1 MPPLQ
6 QLGLSLRTVRHLRP
20 QQLAAQL
27 VHRMQ
32 GPARTPR
39 RTTAQGITVLAPCA
53 SPWAP
58 SPEGIPDPA
67 GAVALVGRPPH
78 DPRRSGWEPGANA
91 LWSYTLHYHGWLSH
105 PETSPGEA
113 ASTIDS
119 WIGEHRDGVGWEP
132 YPTSM
137 RVLHWLG
144 WLHHHGAGLQ
154 AYARERILGSLAAQ
168 LEHLA
173 AHVETHIDG
182 NHLWTNLVAL
192 TCAGAALRGPL
203 PQRLLERFGPRLVAT
218 VHDQLAGDGVHGE
231 RTPTYHVLL
240 AEQLAVLLSYARAGQ
255 PRLAHALEPAL
266 HTMMAVLPA
275 FTHPDG
281 DVALW
286 GDSQR
291 GAPVTPATLAARMG
305 RTLPASHAD
314 APVSGFSRRRW
325 GPMTLLWNRGDVGLA
340 HQPGHVHADALS
352 IELSLGG
359 TRVLVDAG
367 VGTYE
372 VGPERA
378 YARSTAAHNTVSV
391 GSGNTDQHEL
401 WASHRIGGR
410 ARTETIAQAEHRLVG
425 RVQGH
430 GSRTSH
436 RRTIE
441 HEATHGT
448 KHGTKHGN
456 GTIRITDQLEPSG
469 DPAIVRYFVPAS
481 LPLSVQ
487 GEVAEIEAA
496 GRRLR
501 LRALGASWG
510 QAPAPGWLG
519 MGRPASRTCLS
530 LSLHGDGVRVEI
542 DVVDERR

>member
-1 MPPLQ
+1 MPSLHR
-6 QLGLSLRTVRHLRP
+6 LGLSLRTARHLRP

-27 VHRMQ
+27 VHRVR

-39 RTTAQGITVLAPCA
+39 RTIAEGITALSACP

-58 SPEGIPDPA
+58 SPEGRPDA
-67 GAVALVGRPPH
+67 EGRVALVGRPAY
-78 DPRRSGWEPGANA
+78 DPRRMGWEPGQSA
-91 LWSYTLHYHGWLSH
+91 LWSYTLHYHGWLNERSM
-105 PETSPGEA
+105 SPGLA
-113 ASTIDS
+113 ASIIDS
-119 WIGEHRDGVGWEP
+119 WIGEHREGVGWEP

-144 WLHHHGAGLQ
+144 WLHQHGAGLQ
-154 AYARERILGSLAAQ
+154 AHARERMLGSLAAQ

-203 PQRLLERFGPRLVAT
+203 PQRLLERFGPRSLAV
-218 VHDQLAGDGVHGE
+218 VREQLAGDGVHGE

-240 AEQLAVLLSYARAGQ
+240 AEQLAVLLSYARVTQ
-255 PRLAHALEPAL
+255 PLLADALEPAL
-266 HTMMAVLPA
+266 DAMVAVLPA

-291 GAPVTPATLAARMG
+291 DAPVTPAGLVARLGGTLG
-305 RTLPASHAD
+305 SSHAD
-314 APVSGFSRRRW
+314 APVSGFGRRCF
-325 GPMTLLWNRGDVGLA
+325 GPLSLLWNRGGVGLP

-352 IELSLGG
+352 IELSVGD

-391 GSGNTDQHEL
+391 GGADQHEL
-401 WASHRIGGR
+401 WASHRIGARG
-410 ARTETIAQAEHRLVG
+410 RTETLAQAEHRLEG
-425 RVQGH
+425 RVWGH
-430 GSRTSH
+430 DGSAAH
-436 RRTIE
+436 RRVIE
-441 HEATHGT
+441 YEPQRGT
-448 KHGTKHGN
+448 FVVA
-456 GTIRITDQLEPSG
+456 DALEPG
-469 DPAIVRYFVPAS
+469 GGPATVRYFVPAS
-481 LPLSVQ
+481 LPLTVD
-487 GEVAEIEAA
+487 GEVAEVVAA

-501 LRALGASWG
+501 LRALGASWCQG
-510 QAPAPGWLG
+510 PAPGWLG
-519 MGRPASRTCLS
+519 MGRPASRVCLS
-530 LSLHGDGVRVEI
+530 LPLHGDGARVEI
-542 DVVDERR
+542 GVVDEPTRS